1 MACSACVAALQPV
14 ISMLRGMGRGHYP
27 RGNNED
33 NDLVWAITLP
43 AIFSIFYKES
53 SMSQVMSR
61 MPRFVG
67 LVLASLALMLGVQS
81 AQAATKAEIDAG
93 VKDAMARFAKEV
105 KGSKAF
111 MDGAKGLLVFPKIYK
126 GGFVVGVEGGEGA
139 LVAGGKTLDYYAS
152 GGVSWG
158 LQAGA
163 QAKTVIIAF
172 MTDEALEKFRKSS
185 GWKAG
190 VDGSVA
196 MVDVGAGAM
205 LDTKTI
211 KDPIVGFVFGQK
223 GLMANITLEG
233 SKYEKIHP
241 K

>member
-1 MACSACVAALQPV
+1 
-14 ISMLRGMGRGHYP
+14 
-27 RGNNED
+27 
-33 NDLVWAITLP
+33 
-43 AIFSIFYKES
+43 
-53 SMSQVMSR
+53 MSQVMNR
-61 MPRFVG
+61 MPKLVG
-67 LVLASLALMLGVQS
+67 LMLISLAMLLLGFQS
-81 AQAATKAEIDAG
+81 AHAATKAEIDAG

-105 KGSKAF
+105 KGGQTF
-111 MDGAKGLLVFPKIYK
+111 LNTAKGLLVFPKIYK
-126 GGFVVGVEGGEGA
+126 GGFIVGAEGGEGA
-139 LVAGGKTLDYYAS
+139 LVSGGKTLDYYAS
-152 GGVSWG
+152 GGLSFG

-172 MTDEALEKFRKSS
+172 MTKDALEQFRKSS
-185 GWKAG
+185 GWKVG

-196 MVDVGAGAM
+196 MVDVGAGAS

-233 SKYEKIHP
+233 SKYEKISP